1 MKLINSI
8 DFLQQKKIIS
18 KLITDFSKN
27 QDINYNITE
36 IQELVNKIIKTFRK
50 NRLKSKDFES
60 DLENVYIKEISY
72 KQRKL
77 LGEIY
82 TPKKIVSYILQKIRY
97 NSYSDLQNKRLID
110 LSCGSGSFLE
120 AACEILIDF
129 YKKKFEK
136 TNLKD
141 FSPQQAKIVINQVKN
156 NIFGIDVNPITC
168 ILCQINLHLKLVDLY
183 IVLFENTT
191 NFKAPSFKIICQNAY
206 RLNKLISVFE
216 LNSFDFVVGNPPYIF
231 IRDLPEKHKNIIDSE
246 DFKTKMGQYDSY
258 QLFIELGIEFLQQNG
273 FLGYI
278 IPDSILAL
286 SNRRIIRKYIYNS
299 TKIKELCI
307 VNSQFKNSIVSNII
321 LILKKEKNKRK
332 RKNNIINVMDIAD
345 KANLINKFPQKLIKK
360 WNYKFLINLNSIDI
374 KILEYLNQN
383 FSKLKDL
390 MEDERFKILLNRGVE
405 LTKEGKVFFCSKCE
419 KYYPIPKREKKC
431 QKCGE
436 KFIKENVEI
445 IIYDNL
451 PPNNQAEYKLYL
463 YSLNRYKIDEYKYIN
478 INKKGIDY
486 KDLNYFHDRIII
498 RQMNQNNR
506 ICASYYESLL
516 MCSQSYYNL
525 KVEFFSIPEF
535 NNLYLLG
542 LINSLLL
549 SYFFIKSFGSYKQLF
564 PRILIENIRN
574 LPIKVP
580 HTDKEKKIAK
590 KIIKLV
596 KILLNLKNSNA
607 ELFYKE
613 QNQIDSLV
621 FELYQLPSLD
631 IKYIRD
637 FMTNL

>member
-1 MKLINSI
+1 MQLINSI

-18 KLITDFSKN
+18 NLISHYSEIKFVK
-27 QDINYNITE
+27 YNITE
-36 IQELVNKIIKTFRK
+36 IRELVNKIINILRK
-50 NRLKSKDFES
+50 NISESKHFES
-60 DLENVYIKEISY
+60 DLGNVYIKEISY
-72 KQRKL
+72 TQRKL

-82 TPKKIVSYILQKIRY
+82 TPKKIVSYILQKIGY

-120 AACEILIDF
+120 AACEKLIEF
-129 YKKKFEK
+129 YKRKFEK
-136 TNLKD
+136 INLKD
-141 FSPQQAKIVINQVKN
+141 FSPQQAKVVINQVRK

-183 IVLFENTT
+183 RILYENRT
-191 NFKAPSFKIICQNAY
+191 NFKPPIFKIICQNAY
-206 RLNKLISVFE
+206 HLKELISIFE
-216 LNSFDFVVGNPPYIF
+216 LNSFNFVVGNPPYVF
-231 IRDLPEKHKNIIDSE
+231 IRDISEKHKGFIDSE
-246 DFKTKMGQYDSY
+246 DFKTKFGQYDSY
-258 QLFIELGIEFLQQNG
+258 QLFLELGIKFLQRNG
-273 FLGYI
+273 VLGYI
-278 IPDSILAL
+278 VPDSVLAL

-321 LILKKEKNKRK
+321 LILEKEKNKRK
-332 RKNNIINVMDIAD
+332 RENNIINVMNIANEA
-345 KANLINKFPQKLIKK
+345 KLINNFPQKLIRK

-383 FSKLKDL
+383 FLKLKDL
-390 MEDERFKILLNRGVE
+390 MEDNRFKILLNRGVE

-419 KYYPIPKREKKC
+419 NFYPIPKRERKC
-431 QKCGE
+431 QTCGE
-436 KFIKENVEI
+436 RFSEENIET

-463 YSLNRYKIDEYKYIN
+463 HSLNRYNIEKYKYIN
-478 INKKGIDY
+478 ISKKGIDY
-486 KDLNYFHDRIII
+486 KNLNYFKDRIII

-506 ICASYYESLL
+506 ICASFYEKLL
-516 MCSQSYYNL
+516 LCSQSYYNL
-525 KVEFFSIPEF
+525 KVEYSSIQEF

-564 PRILIENIRN
+564 PRILIETIRN

-580 HTDKEKKIAK
+580 NTDKD
-590 KIIKLV
+590 KIIAEKIINRV
-596 KILLNLKNSNA
+596 KILLNLKNSSP
-607 ELFYKE
+607 ELFHNE

-621 FELYQLPSLD
+621 FKLYQLPSLD

-637 FMTNL
+637 FMINL